1 MVGVRSMTL
10 LAMLAAAVVSSP
22 TNLKRQ
28 TPTDIVV
35 FRSDLREGEGQSP
48 RFKNLLLSIKTTA
61 NSSEITFVNMNEKD
75 QAAGGRIESK
85 GITLTTNTT
94 GTIVTKVLDI
104 GQSAGNPSAPQPVVL
119 VDEPNDLGF
128 FYTSQNELKLGSTT
142 PQWDSWVIC
151 PGTSHP
157 TLSWLGVVPTA
168 DGRGLV
174 TPPRDCSIVRLF
186 AESFQSIQNGVQSTC
201 G

>member
-1 MVGVRSMTL
+1 MFGMRYMTL
-10 LAMLAAAVVSSP
+10 LALFAAAVTSSP
-22 TNLKRQ
+22 TNIKRQ
-28 TPTDIVV
+28 TPTEIVV

-48 RFKNLLLSIKTTA
+48 RFKNLLLSIQTTD
-61 NSSEITFVNMNEKD
+61 SGSELTFVNMNEKD
-75 QAAGGRIESK
+75 LAAGGLIDSK
-85 GITLTTNTT
+85 GITLTTNTS
-94 GTIVTKVLDI
+94 GSIVTKIMDI
-104 GQSAGNPSAPQPVVL
+104 GQASNPAAPQPVVL
-119 VDEPNDLGF
+119 VDQPNDLGF

-174 TPPRDCSIVRLF
+174 STPKDCSIVRLF
-186 AESFQSIQNGVQSTC
+186 AEKFEEVQNGVQSTC

>member
-35 FRSDLREGEGQSP
+35 FRTDLREGEGQSP
-48 RFKNLLLSIKTTA
+48 RFKNLLLSMQTTG

-75 QAAGGRIESK
+75 QAAGARIDSK

-104 GQSAGNPSAPQPVVL
+104 GQSSGSQSAPQPLVL
-119 VDEPNDLGF
+119 VDAPNDLGF

-174 TPPRDCSIVRLF
+174 TTPKDCSIVRLF
-186 AESFQSIQNGVQSTC
+186 AESFQSIQNGAQKTC

>member
-1 MVGVRSMTL
+1 M
-10 LAMLAAAVVSSP
+10 
-22 TNLKRQ
+22 Q
-28 TPTDIVV
+28 TT
-35 FRSDLREGEGQSP
+35 G
-48 RFKNLLLSIKTTA
+48 

-75 QAAGGRIESK
+75 QAAGARIDSK

-104 GQSAGNPSAPQPVVL
+104 GQSSGSQSAPQPLVL
-119 VDEPNDLGF
+119 VDEPNDQGF

-174 TPPRDCSIVRLF
+174 TTPKDCSIVRLF
-186 AESFQSIQNGVQSTC
+186 AESFQSVQNGVQKTC